1 MGLQALN
8 KAVNHQNCRQSTKQS
23 IHDHNLQQ
31 QIAKSADCMLNLDLY
46 LSEML
51 NIAAGLQPDQNLKQK
66 SRLEPEQS
74 KDRQSKLHANQT
86 TACSIR
92 SCQSC

>member
-51 NIAAGLQPDQNLKQK
+51 NIAAGLESDSNQILQQLLSIVKGLEIYPYISMFLCISLQKQL
-66 SRLEPEQS
+66 SE
-74 KDRQSKLHANQT
+74 
-86 TACSIR
+86 
-92 SCQSC
+92 

>member
-23 IHDHNLQQ
+23 IHEHNLQQ

-51 NIAAGLQPDQNLKQK
+51 NIAAGLESDSNQILQQLLSTFKG
-66 SRLEPEQS
+66 LEIYPYIS
-74 KDRQSKLHANQT
+74 MFLCNISAKT
-86 TACSIR
+86 TV
-92 SCQSC
+92 

>member
-51 NIAAGLQPDQNLKQK
+51 NIAAGLESDSNQILQQLLSIVKG
-66 SRLEPEQS
+66 LEIYPYIS
-74 KDRQSKLHANQT
+74 MFLCNISAKT
-86 TACSIR
+86 TV
-92 SCQSC
+92 